1 MNDKQKHKQKHK
13 KGEKREKQGKR
24 EEVLEE
30 IPEEE
35 EEEVENPPKKKGEQE
50 EETEKSIKYKN
61 VKCND
66 DMSFEECELTILR
79 SVVDLG
85 TEEQGQIMV
94 SNPDIKKMIE
104 LLEKWLIEKGCL
116 CYGGT
121 ALNAVLPKNVQFYN
135 RNTEIPDY
143 DFFSPNA
150 LEDAIE
156 LSQYYYKNGFEMI
169 EAKSGVHH
177 GTFKVYVNYIP
188 IADITQLEPIL
199 FENMQKDSIVIAGI
213 HYAPVHFL
221 RLACFTELSRPKGDI
236 SRWEKVFKRLT
247 LLNEYYP
254 LKSAIPCELVEFQ
267 RAMSN
272 HSVTKM
278 SKIRGKKETEIT
290 QENIYVWTRD
300 ILIKEGVVFF
310 GGYATSVYA
319 THMSA
324 KDREWVKQIP
334 DFDVLCVDAETCAQ
348 NVAAELKAK
357 GVTGVSVQEHEA
369 IGEIVPR
376 HYQII
381 ILEKETICFVYE
393 PIACHSYNTVKSNGG
408 KTVKIAT
415 IDTMLSL
422 YLAFIYTGKPYFYKE
437 RILCMAQYLFEVE
450 QANRLEQK
458 GVLRRFSMECVG
470 KQENLISLRETKARK
485 FRELKKGS
493 AEYTEWFLKYNPAV
507 DADPLGDAGFGDKK
521 RGKGFENKMGKKGEK
536 RPETHKKK
544 LFRGHRRHPKTKKY
558 REDKSMFFY

>member
-1 MNDKQKHKQKHK
+1 MVK
-13 KGEKREKQGKR
+13 KEGDIE
-24 EEVLEE
+24 
-30 IPEEE
+30 P
-35 EEEVENPPKKKGEQE
+35 
-50 EETEKSIKYKN
+50 ETEKGPGKMVQNKKKIA
-61 VKCND
+61 VKCAN

-85 TEEQGQIMV
+85 TEEQGQEMV
-94 SNPDIKKMIE
+94 ENPDIKKMIQM
-104 LLEKWLIEKGCL
+104 LEKWLIEKGCL

-135 RNTEIPDY
+135 RDVELPDY

-156 LSQYYYKNGFEMI
+156 LSQYYHKAGFEMI

-199 FENMQKDSIVIAGI
+199 FENMKKDSISIGGI
-213 HYAPVHFL
+213 YYAPIHFL

-236 SRWEKVFKRLT
+236 SRWEKVLKRLT

-267 RAMSN
+267 RSMSMD
-272 HSVTKM
+272 SVAKM
-278 SKIRGKKETEIT
+278 SKSVSRGKSAAT
-290 QENIYVWTRD
+290 QEEIYEWTRD
-300 ILIKEGVVFF
+300 ALIDEDVVFF
-310 GGYATSVYA
+310 GGFATSMYA
-319 THMSA
+319 KHMSVKERA
-324 KDREWVKQIP
+324 WVKQIP
-334 DFDVLCVDAETCAQ
+334 DFDVLCVNARKCAE
-348 NVAAELKAK
+348 NVVEALKAK
-357 GVTGVSVQEHEA
+357 GVLGVSVKAHEE

-376 HYQII
+376 HYQI
-381 ILEKETICFVYE
+381 LVYDSETICFVFE
-393 PIACHSYNTVKSNGG
+393 PIACHSYNRVSSGDGSK
-408 KTVKIAT
+408 KTVNIAT

-422 YLAFIYTGKPYFYKE
+422 YLAFLYTGKPYFYKE

-458 GVLRRFSMECVG
+458 GVLRRFSMDCVG
-470 KQENLISLRETKARK
+470 KQEGLINMRETKARK

-493 AEYTEWFLKYNPAV
+493 REYTEWFLKYNPAV
-507 DADPLGDAGFGDKK
+507 DTDPLGGIKKGFMAEEKKGDKHPDTYK
-521 RGKGFENKMGKKGEK
+521 N
-536 RPETHKKK
+536 K
-544 LFRGHRRHPKTKKY
+544 LFRGYRKTRYQGKQSKAKTKKN
-558 REDKSMFFY
+558 RGKKAVFFY

>member
-1 MNDKQKHKQKHK
+1 MNDKDKDKKKQVEKVEESEKVEGK
-13 KGEKREKQGKR
+13 KGK
-24 EEVLEE
+24 EE
-30 IPEEE
+30 IEEE
-35 EEEVENPPKKKGEQE
+35 IEES
-50 EETEKSIKYKN
+50 TKYKY

-66 DMSFEECELTILR
+66 EMSFEECELTILR

-85 TEEQGQIMV
+85 TEEQGQKMV
-94 SNPDIKKMIE
+94 SNPDIKRMID

-156 LSQYYYKNGFEMI
+156 LSQYYHKEGFEMI

-188 IADITQLEPIL
+188 IADITQLEPVL
-199 FENMQKDSIVIAGI
+199 FENMQKDSIVISGI
-213 HYAPVHFL
+213 HYVPVHFL

-267 RAMSN
+267 RAMSMN
-272 HSVTKM
+272 SVTKM
-278 SKIRGKKETEIT
+278 SKIKGKKETELT

-300 ILIKEGVVFF
+300 VLIKEGVVFF

-319 THMSA
+319 KHMSA
-324 KDREWVKQIP
+324 KERDWIKQIP
-334 DFDVLCVDAETCAQ
+334 DFDVLCVNAEKCAE
-348 NVAAELKAK
+348 NVAEALKAK
-357 GVTGVSVQEHEA
+357 GVTGVSIQEHEA
-369 IGEIVPR
+369 VGEIVPR
-376 HYQII
+376 HYQIN

-393 PIACHSYNTVKSNGG
+393 PIACHSYNQVSSNG
-408 KTVKIAT
+408 KMVKIAT

-458 GVLRRFSMECVG
+458 GVLRRFNMECVG
-470 KQENLISLRETKARK
+470 KQESLIDLRETKARK

-493 AEYTEWFLKYNPAV
+493 KEYTEWFLKYNPAV
-507 DADPLGDAGFGDKK
+507 DENPLGVSEN
-521 RGKGFENKMGKKGEK
+521 GFEKKVGKKGDK
-536 RPETHKKK
+536 PPATGKKK
-544 LFRGHRRHPKTKKY
+544 TFRRHHRKTRYHGKPHPKTTTKKN
-558 REDKSMFFY
+558 REGKSVYFY